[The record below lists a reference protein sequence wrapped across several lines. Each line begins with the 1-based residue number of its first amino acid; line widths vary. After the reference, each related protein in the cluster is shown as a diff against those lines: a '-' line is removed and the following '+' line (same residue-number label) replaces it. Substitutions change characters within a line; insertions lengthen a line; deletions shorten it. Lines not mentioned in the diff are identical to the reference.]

1 MEISRSS
8 QAGFTALNESQGTQS
23 AQRAEAQPRVE
34 AVAPRVLPSKD
45 NLRLDRMQ
53 QTLRDMPDVDES
65 RIAQIRHALGTG
77 ELSLDVRMLASS
89 IVSYHRG
96 SDV

>member
-1 MEISRSS
+1 MEISRTS
-8 QAGFTALNESQGTQS
+8 QAGFAALNESQSTQRS
-23 AQRAEAQPRVE
+23 DAQVARADAPVT
-34 AVAPRVLPSKD
+34 PRVLPSKD

-53 QTLRDMPDVDES
+53 QTLREMPDVDDA
-65 RIAQIRHALGTG
+65 RIAQIREALGSG
-77 ELSLDVRMLASS
+77 ELALDARMLASS